1 MTGMEENK
9 ETREHK
15 WYVVHTHSN
24 YEQKAKKSLEER
36 VKAFHVEE
44 FFDGILVPSEQAP
57 KAAPGKKKSANRRTF
72 PGYILV
78 RMVLTDKTWHVVMNT
93 PKITG
98 FVGGRTSPATIP
110 DSEVEA
116 LRAQLEE
123 GAEGRV
129 YKSEFNVG
137 DEVLVNEGPFQNF
150 SGVVDETKPEK
161 GKVRVLVS
169 IFGRSTPVELNFDQI
184 TKK

>member
-1 MTGMEENK
+1 MEE
-9 ETREHK
+9 ETRAQEHK

-36 VKAFHVEE
+36 VKAFHCEE
-44 FFDGILVPSEQAP
+44 FFSGILVPSEQAP
-57 KAAPGKKKSANRRTF
+57 KAAPGKKKAASRRTF

-78 RMVLTDKTWHVVMNT
+78 RMLLTDHTWHVVMNT

-98 FVGGRTSPATIP
+98 FVGGRISPATIP
-110 DSEVEA
+110 DSEVET
-116 LRAQLEE
+116 LKAQLEE
-123 GAEGRV
+123 GGEGRV
-129 YKSEFNVG
+129 YKSEFNIG

-150 SGVVDETKPEK
+150 SGVVDDTKPDK

>member
-1 MTGMEENK
+1 MQENV
-9 ETREHK
+9 EHK

-24 YEQKAKKSLEER
+24 YEHKAKKSLEER

-44 FFDGILVPSEQAP
+44 YFSGILVPSEQAP
-57 KAAPGKKKSANRRTF
+57 KSAPGKKKSANRRYF

-78 RMVLTDKTWHVVMNT
+78 RMALTDKTWHVVMNT

-98 FVGGRTSPATIP
+98 FVGGRTTPATIP
-110 DSEVEA
+110 DTEVET
-116 LRAQLEE
+116 LKSQLEAGTE
-123 GAEGRV
+123 TSV
-129 YKSEFNVG
+129 YKSEFSVG
-137 DEVLVNEGPFQNF
+137 DQVVVNEGPFQNF
-150 SGVVDETKPEK
+150 SGVVDDTKPDK

>member
-1 MTGMEENK
+1 MGMEENL
-9 ETREHK
+9 ENTDHK

-36 VKAFHVEE
+36 VKAFHVED
-44 FFDGILVPSEQAP
+44 FFSGILVPSEQSP

-78 RMVLTDKTWHVVMNT
+78 RMLLTDQTWHVVMNT

-98 FVGGRTSPATIP
+98 FVGGRISPATIP
-110 DSEVEA
+110 DSEVES

-123 GAEGRV
+123 GAERHI
-129 YKSEFNVG
+129 YKSEFNIG
-137 DEVLVNEGPFQNF
+137 DEVLVNDGPFQNF
-150 SGVVDETKPEK
+150 SGVVDDTKPDK

>member
-1 MTGMEENK
+1 MEEQ
-9 ETREHK
+9 EHK

-24 YEQKAKKSLEER
+24 YELKAKRSLEER
-36 VKAFHVEE
+36 VKAHNCEE
-44 FFDGILVPSEQAP
+44 SFSGILVPAEQVE
-57 KAAPGKKKSANRRTF
+57 KMEKGKKKSTNRKFF

-78 RMVLTDKTWHVVMNT
+78 RMALTDKTWHVVMDT
-93 PKITG
+93 PKVTG

-110 DSEVEA
+110 EVEVEA
-116 LRAQLEE
+116 LKTQLEE
-123 GAEGRV
+123 GEKGRAF
-129 YKSEFNVG
+129 KCDFSVG
-137 DEVLVNEGPFQNF
+137 DEVTVNEGPFQNF
-150 SGVVDETKPEK
+150 NGVVDDTKPDK

>member
-1 MTGMEENK
+1 MAEENL
-9 ETREHK
+9 EHK

-24 YEQKAKKSLEER
+24 YEHKAKKSLEER
-36 VKAFHVEE
+36 IKAYNVQEYFS
-44 FFDGILVPSEQAP
+44 GILVPSEQS
-57 KAAPGKKKSANRRTF
+57 KKDAPGKKKSSNRKFF

-78 RMVLTDKTWHVVMNT
+78 RMELNDKTWHVVMDT

-98 FVGGRTSPATIP
+98 FVGGRISPSTIP
-110 DSEVEA
+110 DQEVEA
-116 LRAQLEE
+116 LKSQLEE
-123 GAEGRV
+123 GIEAQA
-129 YKSEFNVG
+129 YKCEFSVG
-137 DEVLVNEGPFQNF
+137 DQVTVMDGPFQNF
-150 SGVVDETKPEK
+150 SGVVDDTRPDK

>member
-1 MTGMEENK
+1 ME
-9 ETREHK
+9 EHK

-24 YEQKAKKSLEER
+24 YEFKAKRSLEER
-36 VKAFHVEE
+36 VKAYNVEDY
-44 FFDGILVPSEQAP
+44 FSGILVPAEQI
-57 KAAPGKKKSANRRTF
+57 KKNAAQGKKKGGNRKYF

-78 RMVLTDKTWHVVMNT
+78 KMVLTDKTWHVVMDT
-93 PKITG
+93 PKVTG
-98 FVGGRTSPATIP
+98 FVGGRTSPSTIP
-110 DSEVEA
+110 DEEVER

-123 GAEGRV
+123 GVQSRT
-129 YKSEFNVG
+129 YQCEFSVG
-137 DEVLVNEGPFQNF
+137 DEVTVNEGPFQNF
-150 SGVVDETKPEK
+150 SGVVDDTKPDK

>member
-1 MTGMEENK
+1 MQENV
-9 ETREHK
+9 EHK

-24 YEQKAKKSLEER
+24 YEHKAKKSLEER

-44 FFDGILVPSEQAP
+44 YFSGILVPSEQAA
-57 KAAPGKKKSANRRTF
+57 KSAPGKKKSSARRYF

-78 RMVLTDKTWHVVMNT
+78 RMALTDKTWHVVMNT

-98 FVGGRTSPATIP
+98 FVGGRITPSTIP
-110 DSEVEA
+110 DTEVET
-116 LRAQLEE
+116 LKSQLEE
-123 GAEGRV
+123 GAEAGIYR
-129 YKSEFNVG
+129 SEFSVG
-137 DEVLVNEGPFQNF
+137 DQVVVNEGPFQNF
-150 SGVVDETKPEK
+150 SGVVDDTKPDK